1 MQKVIKGAELRK
13 GKERAR
19 REVWIRE
26 RGNQMKR
33 GEMEAN
39 DGGMKR
45 IQAFY
50 DAQVSFLSKTVSS
63 HSPLTPSCPAPPGI
77 HYVYP

>member
-1 MQKVIKGAELRK
+1 MQKVIKGTELRK

-19 REVWIRE
+19 REVWIKERE
-26 RGNQMKR
+26 NQMKR
-33 GEMEAN
+33 GEMEEN

-50 DAQVSFLSKTVSS
+50 DAQVSFL
-63 HSPLTPSCPAPPGI
+63 C
-77 HYVYP
+77 